1 MVGVAP
7 VVQSLIGIWSD
18 LHQGSFLQSGELSVY
33 RDMAVRRGFIDG
45 KNTLDWIGEADV
57 TSLNV
62 HTDHTQLIRAIIT
75 ARLPHLHGIH
85 AFTGELIHPS
95 ADPPLPLA
103 SIRVWKWGP
112 HAFFELKYRY
122 TRETNL
128 PVAAAIGMTWATSY
142 DHAKSFKLYRLGITG
157 EARFLQGLPDGDIN
171 FPDQAAGASDPGN
184 RPIGNVYKRVTNK
197 LVVKT
202 ILDEHP
208 YITNE
213 FIPSAANTI
222 NDTVFDKFGNV
233 ETGFNLLPTT
243 VRFDGATVNTI
254 GLSKFAVTYNFTYIS
269 FGHLHQEPY
278 WNGSNWVV
286 VNTISHQRL
295 PWADNF
301 FPVAW

>member
-1 MVGVAP
+1 MTIPVGESSGLRV
-7 VVQSLIGIWSD
+7 D
-18 LHQGSFLQSGELSVY
+18 LHNGSYMQSAGSGPGGILGMGSAVY
-33 RDMAVRRGFIDG
+33 RDVAVRRGFIDSQHLG
-45 KNTLDWIGEADV
+45 GDTIN
-57 TSLNV
+57 
-62 HTDHTQLIRAIIT
+62 HTQLLFAII
-75 ARLPHLHGIH
+75 AAKNPVLHKFHTG
-85 AFTGELIHPS
+85 TGEYIHPFF
-95 ADPPLPLA
+95 DPALPLA
-103 SIRVWKWGP
+103 SVRVWKWGP
-112 HAFFELKYRY
+112 HAYFELKYRL

-128 PVAAAIGMTWATSY
+128 PVPAAIGMTWATSY
-142 DHAKSFKLYRLGITG
+142 DHAKSFRLYREGVG
-157 EARFLQGLPDGDIN
+157 GFAQFEEGLPAGDIN
-171 FPDQAAGASDPGN
+171 FPDQAAGSSDPDN